1 MAISALFALPVMFA
15 AQASSIGWAVAAIG
29 LACAAH
35 QGFSTNLFATAGDI
49 FPRYAQGTLV
59 GLGGF
64 AGAAGGFIAA
74 KSLGVLLDRVGSYQ
88 PFFIAC
94 GLAYLV
100 ALAAVV
106 VIDPRYAPV
115 TLDDR

>member
-1 MAISALFALPVMFA
+1 VFALPVMFA
-15 AQASSIGWAVAAIG
+15 AGFGNVWWAVLAIG

-35 QGFSTNLFATAGDI
+35 QGFSTNLFATPGDI
-49 FPRYAQGTLV
+49 FPRYAQGTLI

-64 AGAAGGFIAA
+64 AGAVGGFIAS
-74 KSLGVLLDRVGSYQ
+74 KTLGALLDAVGSYQ

-100 ALAAVV
+100 ALVAVRL
-106 VIDPRYAPV
+106 IDPRYAPV
-115 TLDDR
+115 TIVQPA